1 MKIKK
6 RYLRAFFNGLN
17 KKFKETKNL
26 VNNLGQLE
34 KFWRDK
40 IMSDAFKTIKTLNC
54 KSTLKS
60 VEDTTM
66 LRPTI
71 FHYKSS

>member
-6 RYLRAFFNGLN
+6 RYLRACFNGLN

-40 IMSDAFKTIKTLNC
+40 IMSDAFKTIKTLQET
-54 KSTLKS
+54 K
-60 VEDTTM
+60 
-66 LRPTI
+66 
-71 FHYKSS
+71 